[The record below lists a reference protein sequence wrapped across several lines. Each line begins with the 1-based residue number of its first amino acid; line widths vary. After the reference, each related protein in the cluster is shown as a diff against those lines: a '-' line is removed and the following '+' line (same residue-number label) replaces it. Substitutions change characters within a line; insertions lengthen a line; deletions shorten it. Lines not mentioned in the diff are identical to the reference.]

1 MQHPSTFKHIISKI
15 IYMYSEYSKF
25 SKTFQLTKYSIK
37 STLTDY
43 QKIKKIQLSFND
55 KPGDLLPLLSIAE
68 IKSSPDIL
76 VGLHPVDVNTIN
88 DLYYLSE
95 DKISNLTIYD
105 NVIEATNMN
114 GELVRY
120 NAHEPFDHQ
129 NIASKRISFLIGY
142 MQAEKLM
149 KDFYT
154 TTTEFKIL
162 RDNITTLGVLDTKTN
177 EEFVCSPMD
186 ILFSDM
192 YLNFSKKDIGKI
204 GYICGQMSKI

>member
-1 MQHPSTFKHIISKI
+1 MQNPSTLKHLMSKLI
-15 IYMYSEYSKF
+15 DMYSEYAKF
-25 SKTFQLTKYSIK
+25 SKTFQLTKYSIH
-37 STLTDY
+37 STLTGY
-43 QKIKKIQLSFND
+43 QKTKKIQLSFND
-55 KPGDLLPLLSIAE
+55 KPGDLLPPLTIAE

-76 VGLHPVDVNTIN
+76 GGLHPVDVNTIN
-88 DLYYLSE
+88 DLYYLSN
-95 DKISNLTIYD
+95 DKISNLAIYD
-105 NVIEATNMN
+105 NVIEALNMN

-154 TTTEFKIL
+154 TTTKFKIL
-162 RDNITTLGVLDTKTN
+162 RDNITTLCVLDTKTN

-186 ILFSDM
+186 ILFS
-192 YLNFSKKDIGKI
+192 
-204 GYICGQMSKI
+204 